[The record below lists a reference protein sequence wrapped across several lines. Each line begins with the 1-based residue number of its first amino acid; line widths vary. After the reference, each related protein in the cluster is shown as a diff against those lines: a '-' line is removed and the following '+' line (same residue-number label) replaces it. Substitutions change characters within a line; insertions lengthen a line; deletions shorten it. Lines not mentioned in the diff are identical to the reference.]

1 MTPVVPLEEAVHA
14 YLEAMARVRT
24 ENVVTNHVSIA
35 RRFLDYFSSR
45 RTADVGSLRR
55 EDLLAFLDYFSH
67 RREITVPAS
76 AYNLGLEF
84 LKRLG
89 LFCLKRGWI
98 EENPAE
104 GIPFQEIKVEM
115 PLVLAWEERE
125 RLLEAA
131 RTDDFERIL
140 VGLLGEVGLKKQE
153 LLALLLADLELEGP
167 EPAVVVRYAGKLQKK
182 SRRIPLPAELAG
194 ALARYV
200 ARLRALGTY
209 SPFSPLVPITGRQV
223 NNILA
228 RLSRQA
234 GIRPVNPQILRD
246 TAAAHLLF
254 SGRPAEEVGRLLG
267 YTPRGYQLEF
277 LPRFQAWIRP
287 T

>member
-1 MTPVVPLEEAVHA
+1 MAPKVPLEEAVQA
-14 YLEAMARVRT
+14 YLEAAAQVRT
-24 ENVVTNHVSIA
+24 ENVAANHASIA
-35 RRFLDYFSSR
+35 RRFLDYFSAR
-45 RTADVGSLRR
+45 RMADVGALQR

-67 RREITVPAS
+67 RREVTMPAS

-89 LFCLKRGWI
+89 LFCLKRGWVK
-98 EENPAE
+98 ENPAE
-104 GIPFQEIKVEM
+104 GIPFQEIEVEM

-125 RLLEAA
+125 RLLETA
-131 RTDDFERIL
+131 RANDFERIL

-153 LLALLLADLELEGP
+153 LLALLLADVELEGP
-167 EPAVVVRYAGKLQKK
+167 EPAVIVRYSGKLQKK
-182 SRRIPLPAELAG
+182 SRRVPLPAELAEV
-194 ALARYV
+194 LTRYV

-209 SPFSPLVPITGRQV
+209 NPFSPLVPITGRQV
-223 NNILA
+223 NNILL

-254 SGRPAEEVGRLLG
+254 AGRPAEEVGRLLG

-287 T
+287 Q

>member
-153 LLALLLADLELEGP
+153 LMALLLADLELEGP

-200 ARLRALGTY
+200 ACLRALGTY

>member
-1 MTPVVPLEEAVHA
+1 MTPAVPLEEAVQA
-14 YLEAMARVRT
+14 YLEAMVRVRT
-24 ENVVTNHVSIA
+24 ENVAANHVSIA

-45 RTADVGSLRR
+45 RTADVGMLQRQ
-55 EDLLAFLDYFSH
+55 DLLAFLDYFSH
-67 RREITVPAS
+67 RREVTVPAI

-89 LFCLKRGWI
+89 LFCLKRGWVK
-98 EENPAE
+98 ENPAE
-104 GIPFQEIKVEM
+104 GIPFQDIAVET
-115 PLVLAWEERE
+115 PLVLSREELE

-131 RTDDFERIL
+131 RADDFERIL
-140 VGLLGEVGLKKQE
+140 VGLLGEIGLKKQE

-182 SRRIPLPAELAG
+182 SRRIPLPAELAE

-200 ARLRALGTY
+200 TRLQALGTY
-209 SPFSPLVPITGRQV
+209 SPFSPLVSITGRQV

-234 GIRPVNPQILRD
+234 GIRAV
-246 TAAAHLLF
+246 
-254 SGRPAEEVGRLLG
+254 
-267 YTPRGYQLEF
+267 
-277 LPRFQAWIRP
+277 
-287 T
+287 